1 MATVG
6 ARHEESRERSCGY
19 VATAKIAQTEK
30 IPTPVLTSRDELV
43 RDRGD
48 ALLGWGVQG
57 AVKAPWAY
65 DAKIVS
71 PALHYCSS

>member
-1 MATVG
+1 MLATVG
-6 ARHEESRERSCGY
+6 VRHEESLERSSGH

-48 ALLGWGVQG
+48 ALLAWGMQD
-57 AVKAPWAY
+57 AVKGSL
-65 DAKIVS
+65 DQ
-71 PALHYCSS
+71 